1 MANRWPISSGNW
13 SDTAIWSGSIKPT
26 AADDVY
32 ANNQTVYVNEDITV
46 LTLRNAASA
55 SAITLG
61 GAFYLNN
68 AITASTTAA
77 NGLISQIASTPLV
90 YVTGSNDA
98 RINSTMNTTTGIKI
112 RMQDSATL
120 TVSGTLYG
128 GNTTG
133 AYSVLHVSTGNL
145 FITGNLTCGTSTNM
159 PAVYMS
165 GSGGTYILGNVNGVV
180 GHCFENIG
188 SGEIVVNGNITAGVF
203 TNGRGIINSGTG
215 NITVYGNLIGNINTP
230 ISNTGTGNIF
240 ISGNIQAGTVSG
252 VGISNTSTGN
262 ITVIGTITASSAASN
277 PAAGISNTST
287 AIIQVTGSIV
297 GGRAN
302 GITTAGDTYV
312 SGTIFGG
319 ALGVGISTTRNLYV
333 TGSVY
338 GGTGGSGISTT
349 SAGTYI
355 INGPIYAGSGSTGIS
370 STSTTAVNFFT
381 GPFYNTGSFNAVYA
395 YRMQIFNQP
404 TSWTFDTEV
413 AGTQKTLTTV
423 ESIVGVPASA
433 NVRNGVT
440 YGLNGNLTG
449 SLAMPDPTVVKQGVA
464 TDNTTGSAIFTAE
477 DMFGVLTQNIT
488 TSGSIGTLLTGAS
501 TVQTVGATIASFKV

>member
-32 ANNQTVYVNEDITV
+32 ANNQTVYIDENITV
-46 LTLRNAASA
+46 LTLRNASIAGV
-55 SAITLG
+55 TLG

-90 YVTGSNDA
+90 YITGSNDA

-128 GNTTG
+128 GNTTA

-145 FITGNLTCGTSTNM
+145 FITGNSTSGTNLNM
-159 PAVYMS
+159 PAVYMA
-165 GSGGTYILGNVNGVV
+165 GSGGTYILGNVNGNV
-180 GHCFENIG
+180 GHAFENVG
-188 SGEIVVNGNITAGVF
+188 SGEIIVNGNITAGGF
-203 TNGRGIINSGTG
+203 SNGRGIINSGTG
-215 NITVYGNLIGNINTP
+215 NITVYGNLIGNANTP
-230 ISNTGTGNIF
+230 IQNSNIGNIF

-252 VGISNTSTGN
+252 VGISNSFTGN
-262 ITVIGTITASSAASN
+262 ITVIGNISGSAAVSN
-277 PAAGISNTST
+277 PATGISNTGT
-287 AIIQVTGSIV
+287 ATIQVTGSIV

-302 GITTAGDTYV
+302 GITTTGDTYV

-319 ALGVGISTTRNLYV
+319 ALGVGISTTRDLYV

-349 SAGTYI
+349 SARTYTI
-355 INGPIYAGSGSTGIS
+355 LGPIYAGTGATGIS

-395 YRMQIFNQP
+395 YKMQMLSTASQ
-404 TSWTFDTEV
+404 WQFDTETAGV
-413 AGTQKTLTTV
+413 SKTLYTSNQLPGVPQQTDVRKGTQYNF
-423 ESIVGVPASA
+423 G
-433 NVRNGVT
+433 
-440 YGLNGNLTG
+440 LTG
-449 SLAMPDPTVVKQGVA
+449 SLEMPDPTTVKSGVA
-464 TDNTTGSAIFTAE
+464 VDNTTGSAIFTAQ
-477 DMFGVLTQNIT
+477 DMFDILTQDIT
-488 TSGSIGTLLTGAS
+488 QTGSLGETLKNAA
-501 TVQTVGATIASFKV
+501 TVQTVGATISAFKV

>member
-32 ANNQTVYVNEDITV
+32 ANNQTVYVDEDITV
-46 LTLRNAASA
+46 LTLRNASIAGV
-55 SAITLG
+55 TLG
-61 GAFYLNN
+61 GAFYINN

-128 GNTTG
+128 GNTAG

-145 FITGNLTCGTSTNM
+145 FITGNLTCGSSTNM

-165 GSGGTYILGNVNGVV
+165 GSGGTYILGNIIGSI
-180 GHCFENIG
+180 GHCFENVS
-188 SGEIVVNGNITAGVF
+188 SGEIVVNGNVTSGAA
-203 TNGRGIINSGTG
+203 TNSRGIINSSTG
-215 NITVYGNLIGNINTP
+215 NITIYGNLTGGVNTP

-240 ISGNIQAGTVSG
+240 ISGNIQAGTISG

-262 ITVIGTITASSAASN
+262 ITVIGTITASSAVSN

-302 GITTAGDTYV
+302 GITTTGDTYV

-319 ALGVGISTTRNLYV
+319 ALGVGISTTRDLYV

-349 SAGTYI
+349 SARTYTI
-355 INGPIYAGSGSTGIS
+355 LGPIYAGSGSNGVS

-381 GPFYNTGSFNAVYA
+381 GPFYNTGSWNAVYA
-395 YRMQIFNQP
+395 YRMQMLSTASQ
-404 TSWTFDTEV
+404 WQFDTETEGV
-413 AGTQKTLTTV
+413 SKTLYTSNTLPGVPQQTDVRQGTQYNF
-423 ESIVGVPASA
+423 G
-433 NVRNGVT
+433 
-440 YGLNGNLTG
+440 LTG

-464 TDNTTGSAIFTAE
+464 VDNTTGSAILTPQ
-477 DMFGVLTQNIT
+477 DMFDVLTQTIT

>member
-1 MANRWPISSGNW
+1 MANRWPIASGNW
-13 SDTAIWSGSIKPT
+13 SDAAIWSGSIKPT

-32 ANNQTVYVNEDITV
+32 ANNQTVYIDEDITV
-46 LTLRNAASA
+46 LTLRNSSIAGV
-55 SAITLG
+55 TLG

-77 NGLISQIASTPLV
+77 IGLVSSVANAAVVYISS
-90 YVTGSNDA
+90 SNSA
-98 RINSTMNTTTGIKI
+98 RINTTMGVTSAHRIQMN
-112 RMQDSATL
+112 DSSSLTL
-120 TVSGTLYG
+120 SGSVFG
-128 GNTTG
+128 GNTSG
-133 AYSVLHVSTGNL
+133 QYGIIHASSGNL
-145 FITGNLTCGTSTNM
+145 FITGSVTAGGTNTNQLAVSMTST
-159 PAVYMS
+159 
-165 GSGGTYILGNVNGVV
+165 GGTYILGNVNGGI
-180 GHCFENIG
+180 GHCFENVG
-188 SGEIVVNGNITAGVF
+188 SGEIVVNGNVTSGAA
-203 TNGRGIINSGTG
+203 TNSRGIINSSTGNITIYGNLTGGFNTPLLNSGTG
-215 NITVYGNLIGNINTP
+215 NIFV
-230 ISNTGTGNIF
+230 
-240 ISGNIQAGTVSG
+240 SGNIQAGTISG

-302 GITTAGDTYV
+302 GITTTGDTYV

-319 ALGVGISTTRNLYV
+319 ALGVGISTTRDLYV

-395 YRMQIFNQP
+395 YKMQMLS
-404 TSWTFDTEV
+404 TSSQWRFDTETAGV
-413 AGTQKTLTTV
+413 SKILYTANQLPGVPQQTDVRQGTQYNF
-423 ESIVGVPASA
+423 G
-433 NVRNGVT
+433 
-440 YGLNGNLTG
+440 LTG
-449 SLAMPDPTVVKQGVA
+449 SLAMPDPTVVKNGVA
-464 TDNTTGSAIFTAE
+464 TDNTTGSAIFTAQ
-477 DMFGVLTQNIT
+477 DMFDVATQTIT

-501 TVQTVGATIASFKV
+501 TVQTVGATISSFKV